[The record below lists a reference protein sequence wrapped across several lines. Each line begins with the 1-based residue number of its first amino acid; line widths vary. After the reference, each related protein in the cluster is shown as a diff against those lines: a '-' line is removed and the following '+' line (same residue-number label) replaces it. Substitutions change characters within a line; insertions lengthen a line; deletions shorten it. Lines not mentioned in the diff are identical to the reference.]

1 MSRYTIL
8 IFLPAITLILPIL
21 IASID
26 NGSII
31 ELFKDGCVLIIISCI
46 NFMLEV
52 KAFIMKDIERFIE
65 LVYDNIFGLLRL
77 MVYIHILSIL
87 LSKSNVI
94 EKVTALYYNN
104 NTIMKRCTAYVGNI
118 KFLHKLQFDQMQSAI
133 VPIYSSNKNLLLQIN
148 RCVANI
154 VKFVKGIFDNGD
166 GDDKNPV
173 LKQILY
179 SCSSNYHNTNN
190 NDDDSRCYIC
200 KEPSPKIHTICCS
213 IAVHVECMNE
223 CLKST
228 KSSCLVCTSVLRLKY
243 DGDRGCHAT

>member
-1 MSRYTIL
+1 M
-8 IFLPAITLILPIL
+8 
-21 IASID
+21 
-26 NGSII
+26 G
-31 ELFKDGCVLIIISCI
+31 
-46 NFMLEV
+46 
-52 KAFIMKDIERFIE
+52 MKDIERFIE
-65 LVYDNIFGLLRL
+65 LAYDNIFGLLRL

-104 NTIMKRCTAYVGNI
+104 NTIMKRCAAYVG
-118 KFLHKLQFDQMQSAI
+118 
-133 VPIYSSNKNLLLQIN
+133 
-148 RCVANI
+148 NI

-166 GDDKNPV
+166 GDEKNPV